1 MDAIDPSVIVS
12 HGASKTFD
20 FGSVTEPELTNF
32 SIPLKL
38 QIGQL
43 NVRTTQCPCVCFG
56 WMPPQLLRRRPACSI
71 CSQAS
76 VGQQFVAQSVVG
88 QPVRMRTET
97 PIRFAQQDPCLEQ
110 S

>member
-12 HGASKTFD
+12 HCASKTFD

-43 NVRTTQCPCVCFG
+43 NSQTITVSTRLLWLFASSRTV
-56 WMPPQLLRRRPACSI
+56 
-71 CSQAS
+71 
-76 VGQQFVAQSVVG
+76 
-88 QPVRMRTET
+88 
-97 PIRFAQQDPCLEQ
+97 
-110 S
+110 